1 MRRILR
7 ASCQS
12 LTWTLLLLASCGA
25 EPKPART
32 VVLISMDSVRADALN
47 FRDAHAT
54 PNLERLARDG
64 TVFTNAL
71 SGSSWTL
78 PAHAQMFTGQDPI
91 LHGVQSDLIR
101 IEPKTP
107 TLPELLAG
115 AGWLTAGWWTG
126 WYLAGEYGFSR
137 GFAVY
142 ENTMSLGGDLEAG
155 FAAAMAS
162 GQLDL
167 ATRTLNA
174 RDVLSH
180 QDVTSARVADR
191 ADAFLSHT
199 AADEPLFL
207 FLHLFDPHYDYIP
220 PEPFDTRF
228 DPDYTGSFDPRNFF
242 SNKLV
247 FDPTKRPRRQ
257 LSERD
262 LEHVRALYRGEIAWT
277 DAAIGRVLDRLDEL
291 GRLENA
297 LIIVTSDHGE
307 EFFEHGGR
315 GHRNSLYDEQLR
327 VPLLVRPPLD
337 HPSVG
342 AVASMV
348 QLSDLMP
355 TILDFTGIEIPS
367 SVQGRSLIPAL
378 SGEPFSSRPSLAAL
392 APAESPGSRLK
403 DYLFLDCVRTD
414 EAKLIR
420 HLRLNAAG
428 DQFELAAVEYY
439 DLMED
444 PRELKPILDQQ
455 DSSVVELQSEL
466 ERLLADRRQTWNA
479 LEQSPLADRMTAVR
493 ELFQAD
499 LADLGYL
506 GDSDEGST
514 EGSASQPA
522 YHRLPWGLGPHGDP
536 AALPNSK

>member
-1 MRRILR
+1 M
-7 ASCQS
+7 S
-12 LTWTLLLLASCGA
+12 LLLASCGGDSN
-25 EPKPART
+25 PART
-32 VVLISMDSVRADALN
+32 VLLISMDSVRADALD
-47 FRDAHAT
+47 FRSAQTT

-64 TVFTNAL
+64 TVFTNAV

-78 PAHAQMFTGQDPI
+78 PAHAQMFTGQGPI
-91 LHGVQSDLIR
+91 LHGVQSDLVR

-107 TLPELLAG
+107 TLPELLAH
-115 AGWLTAGWWTG
+115 AGWLTAGWWSG

-142 ENTMSLGGDLEAG
+142 ENTMSLGGDLETS
-155 FAAAMAS
+155 FATAMAN

-228 DPDYTGSFDPRNFF
+228 DPDYQGDFDPRNYF
-242 SNKLV
+242 SNKGV
-247 FDPTKRPRRQ
+247 YDPSKRPRRQ
-257 LSERD
+257 ISERD

-277 DAAIGRVLDRLDEL
+277 DAMIGRVLDRLDQL
-291 GRLENA
+291 GRLDSA

-315 GHRNSLYDEQLR
+315 GHRNSLYEEQLR

-342 AVASMV
+342 AVASTV

-355 TILDFTGIEIPS
+355 TILEFTGIEIPP
-367 SVQGRSLIPAL
+367 SVQGRSLMPAL
-378 SGEPFSSRPSLAAL
+378 AGESFDSRPSLAAL

-403 DYLFLDCVRTD
+403 DYLFLDCLRTD
-414 EAKLIR
+414 DAKLIR
-420 HLRLNAAG
+420 HLQLNAAG

-439 DLMED
+439 DLIQD
-444 PRELKPILDQQ
+444 PREQQPILDPQ
-455 DSSVVELQSEL
+455 DARVIELQSQL
-466 ERLLADRRQTWNA
+466 NRLLAERRQAWND
-479 LEQSPLADRMTAVR
+479 LEQSPLAQRMTAVR
-493 ELFQAD
+493 ELFEAD

-506 GDSDEGST
+506 GDSEK
-514 EGSASQPA
+514 SAAESPAAQPGF
-522 YHRLPWGLGPHGDP
+522 RKLPWGLGPHADP
-536 AALPNSK
+536 APPSSK